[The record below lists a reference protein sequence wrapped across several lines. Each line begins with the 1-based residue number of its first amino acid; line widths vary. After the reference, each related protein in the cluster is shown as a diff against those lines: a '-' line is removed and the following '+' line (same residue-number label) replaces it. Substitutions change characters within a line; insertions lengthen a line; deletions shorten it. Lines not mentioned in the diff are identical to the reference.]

1 MLALMLSHSYNQSVL
16 TVLIISITTIQT
28 NIYQPSLYITTMK
41 IAISSLAIVFG
52 LSLLPSPVA
61 ANTPDLCTAD
71 IEDLRL
77 MKPSECDP
85 TGRVGPDITIGST
98 VYNNNE
104 AHFVIGSPIAASMT
118 GRNLRRNLKSSKGSK
133 GSKSSKE

>member
-1 MLALMLSHSYNQSVL
+1 
-16 TVLIISITTIQT
+16 
-28 NIYQPSLYITTMK
+28 
-41 IAISSLAIVFG
+41 
-52 LSLLPSPVA
+52 
-61 ANTPDLCTAD
+61 
-71 IEDLRL
+71 

-85 TGRVGPDITIGST
+85 TGRVGPDITVGST

-118 GRNLRRNLKSSKGSK
+118 GRNLRRNLKSSSKGSK

>member
-1 MLALMLSHSYNQSVL
+1 MLSHSYNQSVL

-61 ANTPDLCTAD
+61 ANTPGDLCTAA
-71 IEDLRL
+71 ISRI
-77 MKPSECDP
+77 C
-85 TGRVGPDITIGST
+85 
-98 VYNNNE
+98 
-104 AHFVIGSPIAASMT
+104 A
-118 GRNLRRNLKSSKGSK
+118 
-133 GSKSSKE
+133 